1 MTSTNWLADV
11 PDNEFDIVEVLFKN
25 TRRGFYRNRI
35 LRVLLVF
42 ILSSIGSS
50 IGTFAG
56 GADVIRQFS
65 EVR

>member
-1 MTSTNWLADV
+1 MVCKPRVRDMENLGEDV
-11 PDNEFDIVEVLFKN
+11 QSIK
-25 TRRGFYRNRI
+25 GFYRNRI

-42 ILSSIGSS
+42 ILSSVGSS

-65 EVR
+65 EAV

>member
-1 MTSTNWLADV
+1 MENLSVDV
-11 PDNEFDIVEVLFKN
+11 QSIK
-25 TRRGFYRNRI
+25 GFYRNRI

-42 ILSSIGSS
+42 ILSSVGSS

-65 EVR
+65 EAV